1 MPLDR
6 LVLILVAV
14 IAASGLTIWIAGMLL
29 AAFSLNPVLSIAVLL
44 PISLVLYIVV
54 RVINDRLSNREDDHY
69 DRIEK

>member
-14 IAASGLTIWIAGMLL
+14 IAAAGLTIWIAGMLL

>member
-14 IAASGLTIWIAGMLL
+14 IAAAGLTIWIAGMLL

-44 PISLVLYIVV
+44 LIALVLYIVV
-54 RVINDRLSNREDDHY
+54 RVIHDRLSNREDDHY

>member
-14 IAASGLTIWIAGMLL
+14 IAAAGLTIWIAGMLL

-44 PISLVLYIVV
+44 PIALVLYIVLW
-54 RVINDRLSNREDDHY
+54 VINDRLSNREDDHY

>member
-14 IAASGLTIWIAGMLL
+14 IAAAGLTIWIAGMLL

-44 PISLVLYIVV
+44 PIALVLYIVV

>member
-44 PISLVLYIVV
+44 PIALVLYIVV

>member
-14 IAASGLTIWIAGMLL
+14 IAAAGLTIWIAGMLL

-44 PISLVLYIVV
+44 LIALVLYIVV